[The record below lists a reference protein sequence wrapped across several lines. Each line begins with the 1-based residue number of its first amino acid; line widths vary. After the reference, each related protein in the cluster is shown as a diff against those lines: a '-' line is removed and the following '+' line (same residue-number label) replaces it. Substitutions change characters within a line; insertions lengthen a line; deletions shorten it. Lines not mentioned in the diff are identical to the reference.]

1 MSYLPMILFQE
12 NYINASIYL
21 RKKNIYAL
29 RKKKKTTS
37 GGHAN
42 YQRHFIQWTWYM
54 QFFFLFACLLY
65 PSGHKKKINVFLP
78 NSNGVIKSLNTKT
91 LKKKKKLN

>member
-29 RKKKKTTS
+29 RKKKKKQQVEDMQIIKDILS
-37 GGHAN
+37 NGHGTCNSFSYLHVCYIHLA
-42 YQRHFIQWTWYM
+42 I
-54 QFFFLFACLLY
+54 
-65 PSGHKKKINVFLP
+65 KKKSMFSYLTVM
-78 NSNGVIKSLNTKT
+78 V
-91 LKKKKKLN
+91 

>member
-29 RKKKKTTS
+29 RKKKKQQVEDMQIIKDILS
-37 GGHAN
+37 NGHGTCN
-42 YQRHFIQWTWYM
+42 S
-54 QFFFLFACLLY
+54 FFLFACLLY
-65 PSGHKKKINVFLP
+65 PSGHKKKSMFSYLTVM
-78 NSNGVIKSLNTKT
+78 V
-91 LKKKKKLN
+91 